1 MKYFAKI
8 KTLAELEERYRAL
21 AMEHHPDRNANSA
34 ASIAK
39 MQKINAEYAQRK
51 HAMETPPKKQ
61 PKRTEKPVAA
71 QKEQEP
77 IHTVD
82 KKRFFSE
89 DEAESIAKTAGKFVS
104 VVLKSA
110 ALGLARRYNG
120 N

>member
-1 MKYFAKI
+1 
-8 KTLAELEERYRAL
+8 
-21 AMEHHPDRNANSA
+21 
-34 ASIAK
+34 
-39 MQKINAEYAQRK
+39 
-51 HAMETPPKKQ
+51 METPPKKQ
-61 PKRTEKPVAA
+61 PKRTQKPVAA

-77 IHTVD
+77 TPTVD